1 MVLFEEFLDV
11 LHAITIPAFDTFGR
25 VAHRNDLVR
34 YIAQVQ
40 IKTFLD
46 IPLLVFAHKSFGDIP
61 RILAVILKLYHRVYS
76 LDLRL
81 HLPLLFH
88 KLFFFGVSVR
98 FWIVILIVIQK
109 LILFSQ
115 FFVDLLEVDVG
126 IFYGL
131 YRISTASQSIRHVS
145 SERTFF
151 FKEIKVWIGPRVLRR
166 LIELILEIVIY
177 TFECFAVFRS
187 VSLLYF
193 ILSSVHRSTL
203 H

>member
-25 VAHRNDLVR
+25 VAHRNYLVR

-81 HLPLLFH
+81 HLPLPFH
-88 KLFFFGVSVR
+88 KLFFFSVSVR
-98 FWIVILIVIQK
+98 F
-109 LILFSQ
+109 
-115 FFVDLLEVDVG
+115 
-126 IFYGL
+126 
-131 YRISTASQSIRHVS
+131 
-145 SERTFF
+145 
-151 FKEIKVWIGPRVLRR
+151 
-166 LIELILEIVIY
+166 
-177 TFECFAVFRS
+177 
-187 VSLLYF
+187 
-193 ILSSVHRSTL
+193 
-203 H
+203 